1 METLL
6 HYRKRIFFRW
16 EHEADKDLK
25 KLLDQFRDF
34 MPKLQEQLDF
44 ALQGLIDEEE
54 YEKTGNIYYQ
64 LFDRYK
70 ALSESQ
76 TQNATQKK

>member
-1 METLL
+1 MIDHSEIINKI
-6 HYRKRIFFRW
+6 RKTEGFKTESEVAELF
-16 EHEADKDLK
+16 H
-25 KLLDQFRDF
+25 
-34 MPKLQEQLDF
+34 F